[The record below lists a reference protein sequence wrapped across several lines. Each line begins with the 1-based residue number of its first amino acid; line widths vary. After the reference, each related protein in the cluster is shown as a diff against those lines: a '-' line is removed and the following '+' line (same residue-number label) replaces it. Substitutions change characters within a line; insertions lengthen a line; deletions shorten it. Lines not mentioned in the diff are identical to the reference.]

1 MSLQVRDVMGRVAIA
16 VQREA
21 PFAEIVTAMRRF
33 AVGAVTV
40 IDADR
45 HPVGIVSGDDLLLK
59 ETDPVRH
66 SATLFE
72 SPGEREERGKAA
84 GLTAAQLMTHPA
96 ITVTP
101 ATPVRE
107 AARLMHEKK
116 IKQLPVID
124 PVTGRM
130 TGTVHQQ
137 DLLKIFAR
145 PPEELL
151 AEVAEVV
158 RDEVG
163 LDPASLSIGLEAG
176 IVTIGGHVARRS
188 QSVHLVQAVRRVEGV
203 IDAVPAVTYDR
214 DDIVTPPFR

>member
-16 VQREA
+16 VRKEA

-59 ETDPVRH
+59 ETGPVRH
-66 SATLFE
+66 GTTLFE
-72 SPGEREERGKAA
+72 GSREREERGKAA

-101 ATPVRE
+101 GTPVRE
-107 AARLMHEKK
+107 AARLMHDKK
-116 IKQLPVID
+116 IRQLPVID

-137 DLLKIFAR
+137 DLLKVFAR
-145 PPEELL
+145 AAGELL
-151 AEVAEVV
+151 AEVAQVV
-158 RDEVG
+158 REEVG
-163 LDPASLSIGLEAG
+163 LDPASLSVGLDAG

-188 QSVHLVQAVRRVEGV
+188 QSVHLVQAVRMVEGV
-203 IDAVPAVTYDR
+203 VDAVSEVTYDR
-214 DDIVTPPFR
+214 DDIVTPPFY